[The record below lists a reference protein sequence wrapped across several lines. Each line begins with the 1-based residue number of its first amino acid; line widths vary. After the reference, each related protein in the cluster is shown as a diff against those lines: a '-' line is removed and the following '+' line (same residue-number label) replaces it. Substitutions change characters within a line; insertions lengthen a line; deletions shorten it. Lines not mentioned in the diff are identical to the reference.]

1 MERCPNCRARLDSGQ
16 QECRRCGME
25 LALLWDLDAAVARL
39 GQMAAR
45 ALRDNDRQGAM
56 ALLEQRQ
63 QLRQDVFVGKLL
75 AFLAASP
82 SCILHHLAIR
92 EG

>member
-1 MERCPNCRARLDSGQ
+1 MERCPHCRARLDSGQ

-25 LALLWDLDAAVARL
+25 LALLWELVAAATRL
-39 GQMAAR
+39 EQTAAR

-56 ALLEQRQ
+56 ALLGKRH

-75 AFLAASP
+75 AFLAIP
-82 SCILHHLAIR
+82 PPNL
-92 EG
+92 